1 MKKIFGYST
10 IIIIVLIAI
19 ITTTGCSS
27 TNTEPK
33 ESKEG
38 YWKISMTVDLNVYS
52 DGSIDHQGGGP
63 GACFAEGFI
72 ASVMYFPFDG
82 GELIAQDSYVSMT
95 DVSCLSCESEIVS
108 NSLEVPIELKA
119 VLDLNAA
126 KVTKKN
132 GAQFLY
138 EDFRVWME
146 KPLMFPVDIEYTCEG
161 PPGVSSDYG
170 GYMSQLVTPF
180 LTQVW
185 SIQPTFGE
193 IYTTSFE
200 GYAFPPTYLA
210 DIKFNIIEEYSKTIN
225 ISAR

>member
-1 MKKIFGYST
+1 MKKVFCFT
-10 IIIIVLIAI
+10 AVIIIALSTLII
-19 ITTTGCSS
+19 FTGCNS
-27 TNTEPK
+27 TTSNQK
-33 ESKEG
+33 GSGEG
-38 YWKISMTVDLNVYS
+38 YWKISMTVDLDVYS
-52 DGSIDHQGGGP
+52 DGSIEHEGGGP
-63 GACFAEGFI
+63 GACFAKGFI

-82 GELIAQDSYVSMT
+82 GELVAQDSYVSMT

-108 NSLEVPIELKA
+108 NSLEIPIELSA

-126 KVTKKN
+126 KLTKKN

-138 EDFRVWME
+138 EDFRVCME
-146 KPLMFPVDIEYTCEG
+146 KPLKFPVDILYTCEG
-161 PPGVSSDYG
+161 TPGVSSDYG
-170 GYMSQLVTPF
+170 GYMSQLVSPF

-210 DIKFNIIEEYSKTIN
+210 DIKFSIIEEYSEKIN
-225 ISAR
+225 ISSR